1 MTTTALLFAL
11 AGIVTTGAAGY
22 LLGIVLGRGARH
34 RLAAHAQGQAQ
45 QIAQLQLALSEQQAT
60 MAATA
65 GVREQVQGV
74 LAGMMGQQQATS
86 DERQAQLQAQLQTQL
101 HSQMQSQMHELQHQ
115 ITQLMQLGAGERTTD
130 EVERVRQEIHRA
142 LAPMLERDR
151 EQKGLRELVL
161 DVLGPMMESER
172 RAQGLKNL
180 IAPARG
186 REQLPI
192 LLDSIA
198 RRGGFA
204 AVLLSDEVGLPLA
217 ASSSARNADV
227 LAGVSSL
234 ILSLADRVTKTGGPT
249 PTAVLVRD
257 TANQLILHRIFTAA
271 GERFLLTG
279 VSKGTEVSTNAL
291 DPALAALEDVLSKS
305 QAA

>member
-86 DERQAQLQAQLQTQL
+86 DERQAQIQA
-101 HSQMQSQMHELQHQ
+101 QMQSQFQSQMQALQRQ
-115 ITQLMQLGAGERTTD
+115 IVQLMQLGAGERTAD